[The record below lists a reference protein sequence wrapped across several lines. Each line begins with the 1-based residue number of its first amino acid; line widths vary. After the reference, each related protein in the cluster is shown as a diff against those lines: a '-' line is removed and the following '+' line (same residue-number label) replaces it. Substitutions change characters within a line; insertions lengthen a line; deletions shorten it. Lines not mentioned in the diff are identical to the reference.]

1 MCHTSSKS
9 FIAPRRKLKMV
20 RRAHLE
26 QQRPELVSASIWR
39 STSWANSTVRSLLR
53 PSKRWERPSQCSC
66 LYGLTMLPLKKLRRL
81 PMSKRLLV
89 VDDEPNLLRA
99 VAACLKT
106 EDYEVSTA
114 RSGYE
119 ALMQLAEAVP
129 DLIISDIRMPGMD
142 GYKLA
147 RQLRGS
153 PRTALVPIVFLTA
166 KDQTADRIEGF
177 RAGIDAYLTKPFEP
191 DELIAVVNGIL
202 NRVERTHSQIAR
214 LVSSANEEAPISF
227 QDEALTDAE
236 NRVAVA
242 VSRGLSNKEI
252 AAELEISVRT
262 VENHISHILDKKG
275 FGNRVEIARYVFEQ
289 KD

>member
-1 MCHTSSKS
+1 
-9 FIAPRRKLKMV
+9 
-20 RRAHLE
+20 
-26 QQRPELVSASIWR
+26 
-39 STSWANSTVRSLLR
+39 
-53 PSKRWERPSQCSC
+53 
-66 LYGLTMLPLKKLRRL
+66 
-81 PMSKRLLV
+81 MSRRLLV

-99 VAACLKT
+99 VAACLKA

-114 RSGYE
+114 RSGHE

-166 KDQTADRIEGF
+166 KDETADRIEGF
-177 RAGIDAYLTKPFEP
+177 RAGVDAYLTKPFEP
-191 DELIAVVNGIL
+191 GELIAVVNGIL
-202 NRVERTHSQIAR
+202 NRVERTHSEIAR
-214 LVSSANEEAPISF
+214 LVSAREAQQTPVTF
-227 QDEALTDAE
+227 QDEALTEAE
-236 NRVAVA
+236 NRVAMA

-275 FGNRVEIARYVFEQ
+275 FSNRVEIARYVFEQ
-289 KD
+289 KV

>member
-1 MCHTSSKS
+1 
-9 FIAPRRKLKMV
+9 
-20 RRAHLE
+20 
-26 QQRPELVSASIWR
+26 
-39 STSWANSTVRSLLR
+39 
-53 PSKRWERPSQCSC
+53 
-66 LYGLTMLPLKKLRRL
+66 
-81 PMSKRLLV
+81 MSKRLLV

-99 VAACLKT
+99 VAACLKA
-106 EDYEVSTA
+106 ENYEVNTA
-114 RSGYE
+114 RNGND
-119 ALMQLAEAVP
+119 ALIHLAESIP

-166 KDQTADRIEGF
+166 KDETADRIEGF

-191 DELIAVVNGIL
+191 EELIAVVNGIL
-202 NRVERTHSQIAR
+202 TRVERTHSQIAQ
-214 LVSSANEEAPISF
+214 LVSSADSAGMTF

-236 NRVAVA
+236 SRVALA

-252 AAELEISVRT
+252 AAQLDISVRT

-275 FGNRVEIARYVFEQ
+275 FSNRVEIARYVLKQ
-289 KD
+289 TA

>member
-1 MCHTSSKS
+1 
-9 FIAPRRKLKMV
+9 
-20 RRAHLE
+20 
-26 QQRPELVSASIWR
+26 
-39 STSWANSTVRSLLR
+39 
-53 PSKRWERPSQCSC
+53 
-66 LYGLTMLPLKKLRRL
+66 
-81 PMSKRLLV
+81 MSKRLLV

-99 VAACLKT
+99 VAACLKA
-106 EDYEVSTA
+106 EDYDVSTA
-114 RSGYE
+114 RSGHE
-119 ALMQLAEAVP
+119 ALMQLAESVP

-147 RQLRGS
+147 RQLRGA

-166 KDQTADRIEGF
+166 KDETADRIEGF
-177 RAGIDAYLTKPFEP
+177 RSGVDAYLTKPFEP

-214 LVSSANEEAPISF
+214 LVSSATAEQAAVSF

-242 VSRGLSNKEI
+242 VSRGMTNKEI
-252 AAELEISVRT
+252 ASQLEISVRT

-275 FGNRVEIARYVFEQ
+275 FSNRVEIARYVFEQ

>member
-1 MCHTSSKS
+1 
-9 FIAPRRKLKMV
+9 
-20 RRAHLE
+20 
-26 QQRPELVSASIWR
+26 
-39 STSWANSTVRSLLR
+39 
-53 PSKRWERPSQCSC
+53 
-66 LYGLTMLPLKKLRRL
+66 
-81 PMSKRLLV
+81 MSKRLLV

-99 VAACLKT
+99 VAACLKA
-106 EDYEVSTA
+106 ENYEVSTA
-114 RSGYE
+114 RSGHE
-119 ALMQLAEAVP
+119 ALMQLANSVP

-166 KDQTADRIEGF
+166 KDETADRIEGL
-177 RAGIDAYLTKPFEP
+177 RVGVDAYRTKPFEP
-191 DELIAVVNGIL
+191 EELIAVVNAIL
-202 NRVERTHSQIAR
+202 QRVERTHSHIAR
-214 LVSSANEEAPISF
+214 LVSSGNTEDASLSL
-227 QDEALTDAE
+227 QDETLTDAE

-275 FGNRVEIARYVFEQ
+275 FSNRVEIARYVFERPQ
-289 KD
+289 R

>member
-1 MCHTSSKS
+1 M
-9 FIAPRRKLKMV
+9 P
-20 RRAHLE
+20 
-26 QQRPELVSASIWR
+26 
-39 STSWANSTVRSLLR
+39 
-53 PSKRWERPSQCSC
+53 
-66 LYGLTMLPLKKLRRL
+66 
-81 PMSKRLLV
+81 KRLLV

-99 VAACLKT
+99 VAACLKA
-106 EDYEVSTA
+106 EGYEASTA
-114 RSGYE
+114 RSGHE
-119 ALMQLAEAVP
+119 ALMLLAESIP

-166 KDQTADRIEGF
+166 KDETADRIEGF

-191 DELIAVVNGIL
+191 DELIAVVNAIL
-202 NRVERTHSQIAR
+202 QRVERTHSQIAR
-214 LVSSANEEAPISF
+214 LVSSGNTEEVAPSF

-275 FGNRVEIARYVFEQ
+275 FSNRVEIARYVFERPQ
-289 KD
+289 R

>member
-1 MCHTSSKS
+1 
-9 FIAPRRKLKMV
+9 
-20 RRAHLE
+20 
-26 QQRPELVSASIWR
+26 
-39 STSWANSTVRSLLR
+39 
-53 PSKRWERPSQCSC
+53 
-66 LYGLTMLPLKKLRRL
+66 
-81 PMSKRLLV
+81 MSKRLLV

-99 VAACLKT
+99 VAACLKA
-106 EDYEVSTA
+106 EGYEVSTA
-114 RSGYE
+114 RSGQE
-119 ALMQLAEAVP
+119 ALLQLAESVP

-166 KDQTADRIEGF
+166 KDETADRIEGF
-177 RAGIDAYLTKPFEP
+177 RAGIDVYLTKPFEP

-214 LVSSANEEAPISF
+214 LVSSDNTEATAVSF

-236 NRVAVA
+236 NRVALA

-252 AAELEISVRT
+252 ASELEISVRT

-275 FGNRVEIARYVFEQ
+275 FSNRVEIARYVFEQ